1 LQQVNPDRALV
12 LQFLHGGGQP
22 LAITSNPLA
31 SDLAGMIRELDASEG
46 TASLAF
52 EPPHRFLQGAQT
64 LQGGAIATMLDFA
77 MAFAAH
83 ARLEMQDQAFATAS
97 LTVQFLRPA
106 PAPARYLA
114 RGRILKSGPR
124 LIYAEADLC
133 RESETRIIATA
144 SAVMALAAP

>member
-1 LQQVNPDRALV
+1 MNPDRALV
-12 LQFLHGGGQP
+12 LQFLRGGGQP

-31 SDLAGMIRELDASEG
+31 SDLGGMIRELEATDG
-46 TASLAF
+46 TALLAF
-52 EPPHRFLQGAQT
+52 EPPHRFLQGAQI

-114 RGRILKSGPR
+114 RGRILKSGSR
-124 LIYAEADLC
+124 LLYAEADLR
-133 RESETRIIATA
+133 RESETHIIATA
-144 SAVMALAAP
+144 SAVMALTSP

>member
-1 LQQVNPDRALV
+1 MNPDRALV
-12 LQFLHGGGQP
+12 LQFLRGGGQP

-31 SDLAGMIRELDASEG
+31 SDLGGMIRGLAATDG
-46 TASLAF
+46 TALLAF
-52 EPPHRFLQGAQT
+52 EPPHRFLQGAQI

-114 RGRILKSGPR
+114 RGRILKSGSR
-124 LIYAEADLC
+124 LLYAEADLC
-133 RESETRIIATA
+133 RESETHIIATA
-144 SAVMALAAP
+144 SAVMALTSP